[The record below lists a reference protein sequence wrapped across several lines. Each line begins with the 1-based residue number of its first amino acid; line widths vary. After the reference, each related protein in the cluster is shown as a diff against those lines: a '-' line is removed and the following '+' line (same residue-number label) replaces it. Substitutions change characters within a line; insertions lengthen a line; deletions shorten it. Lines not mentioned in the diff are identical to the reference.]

1 MSNTDA
7 QPEQTPDENNNE
19 NTSESAQTQQPENFE
34 SEVQIAALKQ
44 ELADQKD
51 RMMRALAEA
60 ENTRKRALKDREDA
74 IKFAASGFA
83 RDLLDFSDNF
93 HRALEAIP
101 EDVRASDD
109 VRMQNVFSGLE
120 AMERELMSVFE
131 KNKIKKII
139 PIDEPFNPNFHEVMY
154 EAPVPG
160 KAAGIIIEVIEPG
173 YVLHDRLLRP
183 ARVGIAK
190 ASENGSSG
198 SPETGHTIDT
208 QA

>member
-1 MSNTDA
+1 MHDSNTT
-7 QPEQTPDENNNE
+7 PEEQAGEPENE
-19 NTSESAQTQQPENFE
+19 NEGFEEQVSADSAGPD
-34 SEVQIAALKQ
+34 VQIAAMQAQLD
-44 ELADQKD
+44 EQKD

-74 IKFAASGFA
+74 IKFASAGFA
-83 RDLLDFSDNF
+83 KDLLDFSDNF
-93 HRALEAIP
+93 RRALEAIP
-101 EDVRASDD
+101 DEVKASADE
-109 VRMQNVFSGLE
+109 RLKNVFDGLE
-120 AMERELMSVFE
+120 AMERELLGVFDRH
-131 KNKIKKII
+131 KIQKIV
-139 PIDEPFNPNFHEVMY
+139 PLDEPFNPNFHEVMF

-190 ASENGSSG
+190 GDDGSA
-198 SPETGHTIDT
+198 PDAGHNVDT

>member
-1 MSNTDA
+1 MSTE
-7 QPEQTPDENNNE
+7 PKPDEAPENNA
-19 NTSESAQTQQPENFE
+19 ESQNQETQQEQGEGFDA
-34 SEVQIAALKQ
+34 EVQIAALKQ
-44 ELADQKD
+44 EMAEQKD

-93 HRALEAIP
+93 RRALEAIP
-101 EDVRASDD
+101 EDIKATDD
-109 VRMQNVFSGLE
+109 VRLQNVFTGLE
-120 AMERELMSVFE
+120 AMERDLLSVFE
-131 KNKIKKII
+131 KNKITKII
-139 PIDEPFNPNFHEVMY
+139 PLDEPFNPNFHEVMY
-154 EAPVPG
+154 EAPIPG

-190 ASENGSSG
+190 AGDEGGAGSAAG
-198 SPETGHTIDT
+198 QQVDREV
-208 QA
+208 

>member
-1 MSNTDA
+1 MSNTEG
-7 QPEQTPDENNNE
+7 QPEKNPDENLE
-19 NTSESAQTQQPENFE
+19 NIDEAATGAQAENFDA
-34 SEVQIAALKQ
+34 EVQIAALKQ
-44 ELADQKD
+44 EMAEQKD

-74 IKFAASGFA
+74 IKFAAAGFA
-83 RDLLDFSDNF
+83 KDLLDFADNF
-93 HRALEAIP
+93 GRALEAIP

-120 AMERELMSVFE
+120 AMERDLLSVFE
-131 KNKIKKII
+131 KNKIQKII
-139 PIDEPFNPNFHEVMY
+139 PMDEPFNPNFHEVMY
-154 EAPVPG
+154 EAPVAG

-190 ASENGSSG
+190 ASDDASG
-198 SPETGHTIDT
+198 GNPETGHTVDT

>member
-7 QPEQTPDENNNE
+7 QPEQAPDDNNE
-19 NTSESAQTQQPENFE
+19 NTDESKQTDQPEGFDA
-34 SEVQIAALKQ
+34 EVQIAALKQ
-44 ELADQKD
+44 EIADQKD

-93 HRALEAIP
+93 RRALEAIP
-101 EDVRASDD
+101 EDVRGSDD

-120 AMERELMSVFE
+120 AMERELLSVFE
-131 KNKIKKII
+131 KNKIKKIV
-139 PIDEPFNPNFHEVMY
+139 PIDEPFNPNFHEVMF

-160 KAAGIIIEVIEPG
+160 KPAGIIIEVIEPG

-190 ASENGSSG
+190 ASDDVSGG

-208 QA
+208 KA